1 MIICEPIRGL
11 AISLFTHA
19 LVRFCELMVVS
30 RCVHEQPT
38 LYGRKAICEFP
49 RGQPHEQPH
58 EQSILYEMEARCAIC
73 QDDRD
78 GCLSTR
84 ISCPSFQQSTPS
96 QLLVLPT
103 ACLKASSEFLH
114 EFLA

>member
-1 MIICEPIRGL
+1 
-11 AISLFTHA
+11 
-19 LVRFCELMVVS
+19 MVVS

-49 RGQPHEQPH
+49 RGQPH

-84 ISCPSFQQSTPS
+84 ISYPSFQQSTLS